1 MDLMPCLRVI
11 SNFGVGVDHI
21 DTEAAK
27 KRGIPVGNTPHL
39 LDGATADMTFALLM
53 AAARNLVVGDKFAR
67 SPEFIHYDPSLWLG
81 AEIHGSTI
89 GIIGMGSIGKQVAR
103 RALGFDMSILYH
115 NRKPDSEDADFQAEY
130 VSFHALLEQSDFVT
144 LNCPLTNETRGM
156 INEDALRRMKSTA
169 ILINLARGG
178 VVDHDALVTALDKG
192 WIAGAALDVTEPE
205 PLPRDHPLLTR
216 DNVIIVPHLGSA
228 TTRTRHAMAI
238 RTVENL
244 KAGLAGKN
252 LITRVV

>member
-1 MDLMPCLRVI
+1 M
-11 SNFGVGVDHI
+11 
-21 DTEAAK
+21 
-27 KRGIPVGNTPHL
+27 
-39 LDGATADMTFALLM
+39 
-53 AAARNLVVGDKFAR
+53 
-67 SPEFIHYDPSLWLG
+67 
-81 AEIHGSTI
+81 
-89 GIIGMGSIGKQVAR
+89 
-103 RALGFDMSILYH
+103 
-115 NRKPDSEDADFQAEY
+115 
-130 VSFHALLEQSDFVT
+130 
-144 LNCPLTNETRGM
+144 
-156 INEDALRRMKSTA
+156 
-169 ILINLARGG
+169 
-178 VVDHDALVTALDKG
+178 TALDKG